1 MTKPV
6 RRTIKILILAVI
18 LLGIITGIRACV
30 TPAGSKEP
38 VINYSDIYDGFTTV
52 PEPVLQCKAAA
63 LMDYETGTVLYT
75 KNPDEIIPPASMTK
89 LMKPVS
95 LTWSRKLLSLPR
107 LISRRHLT
115 DPLLCISG
123 QGRG

>member
-30 TPAGSKEP
+30 TPAESKVP
-38 VINYSDIYDGFTTV
+38 SVDYSDIYDGFTTV

-89 LMKPVS
+89 LMT
-95 LTWSRKLLSLPR
+95 TWSRKLLSLPG
-107 LISRRHLT
+107 LTSRKHLT
-115 DPLLCISG
+115 DPPLCISG
-123 QGRG
+123 QGSG

>member
-30 TPAGSKEP
+30 TPAESKVP
-38 VINYSDIYDGFTTV
+38 SVDYSDIYDGFTTV

-63 LMDYETGTVLYT
+63 LMDYETGKVLYT

-89 LMKPVS
+89 LM
-95 LTWSRKLLSLPR
+95 TTYLLMEKVKSGAL
-107 LISRRHLT
+107 S
-115 DPLLCISG
+115 CQKSG
-123 QGRG
+123 QRRSSG